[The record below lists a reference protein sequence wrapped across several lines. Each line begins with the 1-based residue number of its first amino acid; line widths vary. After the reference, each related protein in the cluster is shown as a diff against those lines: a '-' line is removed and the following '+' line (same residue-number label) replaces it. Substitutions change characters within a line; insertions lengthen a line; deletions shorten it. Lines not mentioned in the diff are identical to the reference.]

1 MEGLREERQLWG
13 KELAHQGASLAQERG
28 RMEAELEFLTKETG
42 VLRQQLQSERD
53 AVRVKGKQL
62 EDQAHTIQTLKKAL
76 GEKEAE
82 LRSCGAELEKEV
94 KELKFRLER
103 EEVSNMDMQV
113 LGGRRVYVR
122 GWGFGCLSPRGLRL
136 TKIGVW

>member
-1 MEGLREERQLWG
+1 MVEGLREERQLWG

-28 RMEAELEFLTKETG
+28 RMEAELGFLTKETG

-76 GEKEAE
+76 AEKEVE
-82 LRSCGAELEKEV
+82 LRSGGAELEKEV

-103 EEVSNMDMQV
+103 EELSNMDMQV
-113 LGGRRVYVR
+113 LV
-122 GWGFGCLSPRGLRL
+122 
-136 TKIGVW
+136 